1 LIRLPLFRNGIY
13 ARGVSVGGMMTFA
26 MLGSTVFLPLYFQL
40 VLGMQPA
47 AAGAMM
53 LPQVVGMLLTSII
66 GGRIVSRLGRTKP
79 FLLAGLGLEAVALAS
94 LALFAWIA
102 APAWAFLLSMAAL
115 GLGMGMGM
123 PNLTTAVQNAVDHRE
138 VGAATG
144 AMAFVRS
151 LGGALGVATSGA
163 IMAHSLAITA
173 SGQGRTLAQLT
184 QQAALAVTSAEQGAT
199 ALAYRTA
206 LTGCFLL
213 SGAVMTLA
221 FVVTL
226 GMPERMLRS
235 RIEDERRG

>member
-1 LIRLPLFRNGIY
+1 
-13 ARGVSVGGMMTFA
+13 
-26 MLGSTVFLPLYFQL
+26 
-40 VLGMQPA
+40 
-47 AAGAMM
+47 
-53 LPQVVGMLLTSII
+53 
-66 GGRIVSRLGRTKP
+66 
-79 FLLAGLGLEAVALAS
+79 
-94 LALFAWIA
+94 
-102 APAWAFLLSMAAL
+102 
-115 GLGMGMGM
+115 M

-173 SGQGRTLAQLT
+173 SGQGKTLAQLT
-184 QQAALAVTSAEQGAT
+184 QQAALAVTSAEQGAV

-206 LTGCFLL
+206 LTGSFLL

-226 GMPERMLRS
+226 GMPERTLRS
-235 RIEDERRG
+235 GIEDERRG

>member
-1 LIRLPLFRNGIY
+1 
-13 ARGVSVGGMMTFA
+13 
-26 MLGSTVFLPLYFQL
+26 
-40 VLGMQPA
+40 
-47 AAGAMM
+47 
-53 LPQVVGMLLTSII
+53 
-66 GGRIVSRLGRTKP
+66 
-79 FLLAGLGLEAVALAS
+79 
-94 LALFAWIA
+94 
-102 APAWAFLLSMAAL
+102 MAAL

-123 PNLTTAVQNAVDHRE
+123 PNLTAAVQNAVDHRE